1 MGGAGSGPRHYY
13 LRDTVDDCDILDASR
28 WTREG
33 ILRQGVSSAAA
44 WQWSNAATGEVR
56 SSILYQVETTGTD
69 HTVHLTYTFV
79 KSGEQLNCAIRLETT
94 RPHRGGV
101 RWWFTCP
108 VVVNGEPCGRRVQ
121 KLYLPPHQG
130 SYFGCR
136 HCYQLGYASRN
147 QDAKMRAILK
157 AQRIRR
163 RLGGSPSL
171 YEPFPEK
178 PPEMWERT
186 YRRLRE
192 QGLQAETR
200 YWGPL

>member
-1 MGGAGSGPRHYY
+1 
-13 LRDTVDDCDILDASR
+13 
-28 WTREG
+28 
-33 ILRQGVSSAAA
+33 
-44 WQWSNAATGEVR
+44 
-56 SSILYQVETTGTD
+56 VETTGTD
-69 HTVHLTYTFV
+69 HTVHLIYALG
-79 KSGEQLNCAIRLETT
+79 KSGEQLNYAIRLETT
-94 RPHRGGV
+94 RPHRGGL

-130 SYFGCR
+130 PYFGCR
-136 HCYQLGYASRN
+136 HCYHLGYDSRN

-171 YEPFPEK
+171 YELFPEK
-178 PPEMWERT
+178 PRGMWERT

-192 QGLQAETR
+192 QWLQAENT
-200 YWGPL
+200 YWGRREA